1 MPSGIQRKND
11 PNIEEKKKN
20 LKISETHNK
29 RVRKP
34 NPLSRKIRS
43 RFFFFHFILKHKISI
58 FLSRV
63 FISERWVSVYQ
74 DSRYWFSFFRFPLF
88 FPILLYFI
96 SNNFD
101 YLAFYDFILRKVFF
115 LFFFFWRAYIIFGE
129 KEVVFFFEDDCRFF
143 PLYIKYKKTFSIF
156 FFFWLLVGKEN
167 FNIFFLFNFGFNILG
182 ID

>member
-1 MPSGIQRKND
+1 MPSVREEE
-11 PNIEEKKKN
+11 EEKKMKN
-20 LKISETHNK
+20 CKTHNK

-43 RFFFFHFILKHKISI
+43 RFFFFHFLLKHKISI

-74 DSRYWFSFFRFPLF
+74 DSRYWFSFVRFPLF

-115 LFFFFWRAYIIFGE
+115 NIFPLFSFFFWRAYIIFRKSSFG
-129 KEVVFFFEDDCRFF
+129 KWLSLFLLFE
-143 PLYIKYKKTFSIF
+143 I
-156 FFFWLLVGKEN
+156 
-167 FNIFFLFNFGFNILG
+167 
-182 ID
+182 